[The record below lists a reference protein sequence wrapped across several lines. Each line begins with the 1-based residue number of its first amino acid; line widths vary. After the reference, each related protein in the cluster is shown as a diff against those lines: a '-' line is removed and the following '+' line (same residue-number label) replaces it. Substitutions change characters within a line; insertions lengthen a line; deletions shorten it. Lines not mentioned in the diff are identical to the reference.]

1 MRIKFTNYI
10 QCAQHPG
17 GSGGRTATVKWKGC
31 HPWGWSDQTFCVH
44 RDPSSWSAF
53 AKLSL
58 LFENGNTE
66 TVLQD
71 SFSLKTY
78 EVLPTRGVWR
88 KGHLVKGII
97 VPLEDFFSPKLGKK
111 VTQDW
116 LSSHSSFPTNHGKSQ
131 RDPSHTHQ
139 DAMFP
144 SQVGVF
150 MVLLEWSR
158 HALRAAE
165 PRGPQRSPRSPS
177 CYCLSLLL
185 A

>member
-1 MRIKFTNYI
+1 MKYHEALSVLKREGTSN
-10 QCAQHPG
+10 
-17 GSGGRTATVKWKGC
+17 WK
-31 HPWGWSDQTFCVH
+31 DQTKTSLKSRSMCWGFTW
-44 RDPSSWSAF
+44 RA
-53 AKLSL
+53 LSL
-58 LFENGNTE
+58 EVAPSLGKE
-66 TVLQD
+66 T
-71 SFSLKTY
+71 FW
-78 EVLPTRGVWR
+78 VWWWNNVEY
-88 KGHLVKGII
+88 K
-97 VPLEDFFSPKLGKK
+97 EYYFFFPKLGKK

-131 RDPSHTHQ
+131 GDPSHTHQ